1 MPTRRRP
8 NTGPARSTGD
18 ATGSGELGPCD
29 LTEVA
34 MTFLI
39 VKYAVTA
46 LVIVVVSEVAKRSDR
61 VGALIASLPLVTVMV
76 MIWLHLE
83 KQPEAKIANH
93 AYYTFWYV
101 LPTMPMFLLM
111 PWMIRKGLGFW
122 PALGAG
128 CVLTFLCFALAALLL
143 KRIGVDLMP

>member
-1 MPTRRRP
+1 
-8 NTGPARSTGD
+8 
-18 ATGSGELGPCD
+18 
-29 LTEVA
+29 

-61 VGALIASLPLVTVMV
+61 IGALIASLPLVTVMV
-76 MIWLHLE
+76 MIWLQVE
-83 KQPEAKIANH
+83 RQPHEKIANH

-111 PWMIRKGLGFW
+111 PWMIRRGFGFW

-128 CVLTFLCFALAALLL
+128 CLLTVLSFALAAVIL
-143 KRIGVDLMP
+143 KRFGIDLMP